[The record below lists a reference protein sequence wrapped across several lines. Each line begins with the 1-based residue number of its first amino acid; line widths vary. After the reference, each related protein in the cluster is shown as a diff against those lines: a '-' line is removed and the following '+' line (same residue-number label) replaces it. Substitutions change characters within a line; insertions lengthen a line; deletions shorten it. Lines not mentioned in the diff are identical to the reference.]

1 MSYINK
7 FKFYH
12 FIFFLINLITINNSL
27 ADIVKPS
34 LIEINVNT
42 NETISIEIRTSI
54 EALLT
59 GINSQYKNTKE
70 SPNADKYDILR
81 KLQPDQLKLKF
92 RPFQTTF
99 IENIKLKLDN
109 KISELT
115 INKVDIPLPGYTKV
129 PRTSIIYLS
138 GKIPRQVKELSW
150 YYPQKFGDYA
160 VRVRQV
166 DEEKK
171 QWFWSSWQWI
181 KKDQFSEPFPL
192 SAIFTQTPISEIV
205 RTYLLAGFEHI
216 LPKGLDHL
224 LFIIGIFLFSSQL
237 RLLFWQVTMFTL
249 AHTITLGL
257 STKGIIQLPSNI
269 VEPLI
274 ALSIAFIAIENIFK
288 AKHKIASFKEK
299 IIRLLIIF
307 IFGLLHGM
315 GFATMLK
322 EFGLPDY
329 AFYTA
334 LFSFNVGVEIAQ
346 LSVIIVCYLL
356 LIMGFKN
363 YLENKSVKGIKYNT
377 ILVIPFSLI
386 IACIGLYWTYD
397 RLDLETLL

>member
-1 MSYINK
+1 
-7 FKFYH
+7 
-12 FIFFLINLITINNSL
+12 
-27 ADIVKPS
+27 
-34 LIEINVNT
+34 
-42 NETISIEIRTSI
+42 
-54 EALLT
+54 
-59 GINSQYKNTKE
+59 
-70 SPNADKYDILR
+70 
-81 KLQPDQLKLKF
+81 
-92 RPFQTTF
+92 
-99 IENIKLKLDN
+99 
-109 KISELT
+109 
-115 INKVDIPLPGYTKV
+115 
-129 PRTSIIYLS
+129 
-138 GKIPRQVKELSW
+138 
-150 YYPQKFGDYA
+150 
-160 VRVRQV
+160 
-166 DEEKK
+166 
-171 QWFWSSWQWI
+171 
-181 KKDQFSEPFPL
+181 
-192 SAIFTQTPISEIV
+192 
-205 RTYLLAGFEHI
+205 
-216 LPKGLDHL
+216 
-224 LFIIGIFLFSSQL
+224 
-237 RLLFWQVTMFTL
+237 
-249 AHTITLGL
+249 
-257 STKGIIQLPSNI
+257 
-269 VEPLI
+269 LI